1 MFLETFYLCFK
12 KKLTHSLLII
22 ESING
27 VQPNIMRS
35 SAARTN
41 ANQIMSNGLVQGS
54 QKQPGS

>member
-1 MFLETFYLCFK
+1 
-12 KKLTHSLLII
+12 
-22 ESING
+22 
-27 VQPNIMRS
+27 MRS